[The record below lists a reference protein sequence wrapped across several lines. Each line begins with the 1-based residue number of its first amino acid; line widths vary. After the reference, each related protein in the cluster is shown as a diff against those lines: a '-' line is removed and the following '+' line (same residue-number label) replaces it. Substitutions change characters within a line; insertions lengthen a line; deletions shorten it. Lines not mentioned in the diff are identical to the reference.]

1 MNMKM
6 DMDTEMDT
14 YIYKDIERSGCLISD
29 IGKIFNPISNPVS
42 GSGLFSPI
50 SKVPIP
56 DSVLYYSSRI
66 TIEHPPRPIQLK
78 MEHLDNY

>member
-6 DMDTEMDT
+6 RNGEIETD
-14 YIYKDIERSGCLISD
+14 IYKDIERSGCLISD
-29 IGKIFNPISNPVS
+29 IGKIFNPISSTVS
-42 GSGLFSPI
+42 DSGLFSPI
-50 SKVPIP
+50 SKVLIP
-56 DSVLYYSSRI
+56 DSILYYSSQM